1 MNKELAETEVKAL
14 LEKIR
19 TDYRENAKLH
29 PKAFDLVEFEKRYLQ
44 ILQLRG
50 NITKFI
56 SEEVVFLEQLKG
68 KYKELVARK
77 EAGKAETL
85 NRIMDESLERL
96 SKYSKIDFNPSAKTE
111 IRFFY
116 GAMVDFAEIE
126 LPVVTNIFKGTIE
139 YSQIQDSVIQIERF
153 GVTRRGMPSLR
164 IQEAN
169 KNILDANG
177 NTVLIEKVSQNLLK
191 DGCFALKNLAAAIH
205 DLMSKNRVNPDLII
219 RINEKDYP
227 KGAANFNGKKFGES
241 LDRVSERCIGI
252 IQDFRM
258 NALLGMDN

>member
-1 MNKELAETEVKAL
+1 MNKELAESEVKAL

-29 PKAFDLVEFEKRYLQ
+29 PKAFDIVEFEKRYLQ

-56 SEEVVFLEQLKG
+56 SEEVVFLEQLKS
-68 KYKELVARK
+68 KYKELVAKK
-77 EAGKAETL
+77 EAGKGETL

-96 SKYSKIDFNPSAKTE
+96 SKYSKIDFHPMAKTE
-111 IRFFY
+111 IRYFY

-126 LPVVTNIFKGTIE
+126 LPVLLNIFKGTIE
-139 YSQIQDSVIQIERF
+139 FSQIQDSIVQIERI

-164 IQEAN
+164 IQEAV
-169 KNILDANG
+169 KNFLDANG
-177 NTVLIEKVSQNLLK
+177 NTVMIEKVSQNLLK
-191 DGCFALKNLAAAIH
+191 DGCFALKNLATSIH
-205 DLMSKNRVNPDLII
+205 ELVSKNRVNPDLII
-219 RINEKDYP
+219 RINEKDFP
-227 KGAANFNGKKFGES
+227 KASAEFNGRKFGES
-241 LDRVSERCIGI
+241 LDRVTERCIGI